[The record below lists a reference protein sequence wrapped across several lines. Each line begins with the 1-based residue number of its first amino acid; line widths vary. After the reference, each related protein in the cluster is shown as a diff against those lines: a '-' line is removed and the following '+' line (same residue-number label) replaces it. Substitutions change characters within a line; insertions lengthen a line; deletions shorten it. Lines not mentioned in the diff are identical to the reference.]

1 MSVIMKGAEVAVA
14 MKQQLLGELDALG
27 QKGIIPCLGIIRVG
41 ARPDDLAYERSAMK
55 KLGGLGIRC
64 KVFELPELIGQA
76 DFEKAF
82 AAVNDAPDI
91 HGILLF
97 RPLPKHLHEEVV
109 KNAIH
114 PRKDIDCMSPVNI
127 AKVFAGDSTGF
138 APCTPE
144 AVIEVLDHYGI
155 DLQGKRVTLVGRSMV
170 VGKPLAMLL
179 VKRNATVTLCHTKT
193 KDLPATCR
201 NAEVLIAA
209 AGQANMITKEYV
221 SENSVVVDVGI
232 NVDPAGNLCG
242 DVQFASVAPQ
252 AAYITPVPGGVGAV
266 TSSVLAKHVVRAAQY
281 AVGFSLIYTAPQ

>member
-1 MSVIMKGAEVAVA
+1 MSVIMKGAEVAAA
-14 MKQQLLGELDALG
+14 MKQELLGELDALG
-27 QKGIIPCLGIIRVG
+27 QKGIVPCLGIIRVG
-41 ARPDDLAYERSAMK
+41 ARPDDLAYERSATK

-82 AAVNDAPDI
+82 AAVNDAPDV

-97 RPLPKHLHEEVV
+97 RPLPGHLNEEAV

-114 PRKDIDCMSPVNI
+114 PHKDIDCMSPVNI

-209 AGQANMITKEYV
+209 AGQANMITKAFV

-242 DVQFASVAPQ
+242 DVQFASVASQ
-252 AAYITPVPGGVGAV
+252 VAYITPVPGGIGTV
-266 TSSVLAKHVVRAAQY
+266 TSSVLAKHVVRAAQH
-281 AVGFSLIYTAPQ
+281 AVYTPHHG